1 VNGNGE
7 TVVCGKHGA
16 PRHLETT
23 NLFADGKSEGDL
35 SKKVH
40 AGTRKRSWSATAR
53 RGQRGEGRLKT
64 VLFLAI
70 FASAIFVGF
79 KTLPAYVAE
88 YQLADKMQET
98 ARFAV
103 VQRQSEEQV
112 RETIFKVIQDL
123 NIPCKKEDIK
133 VTTSS
138 SGVTIAVDY
147 RVPVDLIVYQTEL
160 HFTPTSENKS
170 LV

>member
-1 VNGNGE
+1 MFLDRKLELHGSG
-7 TVVCGKHGA
+7 TVRA
-16 PRHLETT
+16 Q
-23 NLFADGKSEGDL
+23 
-35 SKKVH
+35 
-40 AGTRKRSWSATAR
+40 AGSALLRGRAR
-53 RGQRGEGRLKT
+53 RAERGEGRLKT
-64 VLFLAI
+64 VLFLLIFATAI
-70 FASAIFVGF
+70 FIGF

-133 VTTSS
+133 VTSS
-138 SGVTIAVDY
+138 SGGVTISVDY

-160 HFTPTSENKS
+160 HFTPSSENKS

>member
-1 VNGNGE
+1 LFLDGKLELHRSE
-7 TVVCGKHGA
+7 TVHA
-16 PRHLETT
+16 P
-23 NLFADGKSEGDL
+23 AD
-35 SKKVH
+35 
-40 AGTRKRSWSATAR
+40 SALLRAAAR
-53 RGQRGEGRLKT
+53 RSERGEGRLKT
-64 VLFLAI
+64 VLFLLF
-70 FASAIFVGF
+70 FATAIFVGF

-103 VQRQSEEQV
+103 VQRQSDEQV

-133 VTTSS
+133 VTSSS
-138 SGVTIAVDY
+138 SGVTISVDY

-160 HFTPTSENKS
+160 HFTPSSENKS

>member
-1 VNGNGE
+1 MFLADNSGINRRE
-7 TVVCGKHGA
+7 ALHAK
-16 PRHLETT
+16 PR
-23 NLFADGKSEGDL
+23 S
-35 SKKVH
+35 
-40 AGTRKRSWSATAR
+40 RSSLGFAR
-53 RGQRGEGRLKT
+53 RGERGEGRLKT
-64 VLFLAI
+64 VLFLAV
-70 FASAIFVGF
+70 FAAAIFIGF

-98 ARFAV
+98 ARFAI
-103 VQRQSEEQV
+103 VQRQSEDQV

-123 NIPCKKEDIK
+123 NIPCKKENIK
-133 VTTSS
+133 VTTTNNL
-138 SGVTIAVDY
+138 VTITVDY

>member
-1 VNGNGE
+1 LFFDGKLELHRSE
-7 TVVCGKHGA
+7 TV
-16 PRHLETT
+16 
-23 NLFADGKSEGDL
+23 
-35 SKKVH
+35 H
-40 AGTRKRSWSATAR
+40 AQAGSALLRGPAR
-53 RGQRGEGRLKT
+53 RGESGEGRLKT
-64 VLFLAI
+64 VLFLLIFATAI
-70 FASAIFVGF
+70 FIGF

-103 VQRQSEEQV
+103 VQRQSDEQV

-133 VTTSS
+133 VTSSS
-138 SGVTIAVDY
+138 SGVTISVDY

-160 HFTPTSENKS
+160 HFTPSSENKS

>member
-1 VNGNGE
+1 MFLDRNLELHGSG
-7 TVVCGKHGA
+7 TVRA
-16 PRHLETT
+16 Q
-23 NLFADGKSEGDL
+23 A
-35 SKKVH
+35 
-40 AGTRKRSWSATAR
+40 RSALLRGRAR
-53 RGQRGEGRLKT
+53 RGERGEGRLKT
-64 VLFLAI
+64 VLFLLIFAAAI
-70 FASAIFVGF
+70 FIGF

-133 VTTSS
+133 VTSS
-138 SGVTIAVDY
+138 SGGVTISVDY

-160 HFTPTSENKS
+160 HFTPSSENKS

>member
-1 VNGNGE
+1 
-7 TVVCGKHGA
+7 
-16 PRHLETT
+16 
-23 NLFADGKSEGDL
+23 
-35 SKKVH
+35 
-40 AGTRKRSWSATAR
+40 
-53 RGQRGEGRLKT
+53 
-64 VLFLAI
+64 
-70 FASAIFVGF
+70 
-79 KTLPAYVAE
+79 LPAYVAE

-133 VTTSS
+133 VTSS
-138 SGVTIAVDY
+138 SGGVTISVDY

-160 HFTPTSENKS
+160 HFTPSSENKS

>member
-1 VNGNGE
+1 LFLDRKLELHGSG
-7 TVVCGKHGA
+7 TVRA
-16 PRHLETT
+16 Q
-23 NLFADGKSEGDL
+23 
-35 SKKVH
+35 
-40 AGTRKRSWSATAR
+40 AGSALWRGRAR
-53 RGQRGEGRLKT
+53 RGERGEGRLKT
-64 VLFLAI
+64 VLFLLIFATAI
-70 FASAIFVGF
+70 FIGF

-133 VTTSS
+133 VTSS
-138 SGVTIAVDY
+138 SGGVTISVDY

-160 HFTPTSENKS
+160 HFTPSSENKS

>member
-1 VNGNGE
+1 
-7 TVVCGKHGA
+7 
-16 PRHLETT
+16 
-23 NLFADGKSEGDL
+23 LFFDGKLELHRSETLDAQ
-35 SKKVH
+35 
-40 AGTRKRSWSATAR
+40 AGGALLRNRAR
-53 RGQRGEGRLKT
+53 RGERGEGRLKT
-64 VLFLAI
+64 VLFLLF
-70 FASAIFVGF
+70 FASAIFIGF

-103 VQRQSEEQV
+103 VQRQSEEQI

-133 VTTSS
+133 VTTNASA
-138 SGVTIAVDY
+138 VTISVDY
-147 RVPVDLIVYQTEL
+147 RVPVDLIIYQTEL
-160 HFTPTSENKS
+160 HFTPSSENKS